1 MPTFHW
7 GGVLTG
13 TLGLKP
19 ATGEGGQIE
28 LHASTANTTEN
39 GIVLD
44 EQGGK
49 FRIFGIASADGKTKT
64 GVGTTLVIDPYGKTI
79 TGDYTFTGSLN
90 GNAASATKLTTSA
103 GSATQPIYFNNGRPT
118 ACTYTLGKSV
128 PSNAVFTD
136 TNTWRGIQD
145 NLTSDSS
152 TDSLSAKQGKALNT
166 TINVVGGRAF
176 QKRGE
181 INATTDWNT
190 LTDPGCYKVQIGA
203 TLGASAT
210 YHGPNEYDDSIYG
223 YGLLFVSRAYDSDTE
238 TRTVQMYFP
247 HRTDQPTLIR
257 MKNSTAWQ
265 TWHTIY
271 STVKW
276 TDIANKPSSYT
287 PASHTHAYLPL
298 SGGTLTGDL
307 FITPATGE
315 GGEVRLN
322 AATANT
328 TENGIVIDNYHGQF
342 RVFGMASADGKTVTG
357 NGTPLWINPYA
368 KTMTGGYAFDG
379 SAAKLSSSA
388 GSATQPVYFSGGKP
402 VTCTYT
408 LGCSVPSNAKF
419 TDTNTWRG
427 IQDNLTSDSS
437 TDSLSAKQGKALNTS
452 INVLGGRSFQ
462 KRGEVSATTDWNTL
476 TDFGCYKV
484 QVATWGAAATYHGPN
499 EYNTGI
505 YAYGMLLVFRA
516 YDSDAETRTVQMYF
530 PHNASH
536 PVLTRMKNK
545 TAWHTWHTLYNTVAW
560 SDIASKPTTYT
571 PASHNHNYIVKS
583 SDNTVNTANDNT
595 KTWGTHNISAHFYS
609 QKLLTDQPGTYGFVF
624 NVASGSEVHQLWMTQ
639 ASGSLCHRGGNGEG
653 WSGSWRTIYDS
664 NNMTAVTNTEID
676 AMF

>member
-1 MPTFHW
+1 M
-7 GGVLTG
+7 
-13 TLGLKP
+13 
-19 ATGEGGQIE
+19 
-28 LHASTANTTEN
+28 
-39 GIVLD
+39 
-44 EQGGK
+44 
-49 FRIFGIASADGKTKT
+49 ASADGKTIT
-64 GVGTTLVIDPYGKTI
+64 GSGTTLIINPYSKSI
-79 TGDYTFTGSLN
+79 TGGYTFDGTAGSANKLN
-90 GNAASATKLTTSA
+90 TSA
-103 GSATQPIYFNNGRPT
+103 GSATQPVYFSSGKPV

-166 TINVVGGRAF
+166 TINVVAGRAF

-181 INATTDWNT
+181 VSAATDWNT
-190 LTDPGCYKVQIGA
+190 LTDFGCYKVQVGTWGDA
-203 TLGASAT
+203 AT
-210 YHGPNEYDDSIYG
+210 YHGPNEYGTTYAYAYG
-223 YGLLFVSRAYDSDTE
+223 MLLVFRAYDGDTE

-247 HRTDQPTLIR
+247 LNSSQSVLHR
-257 MKNSTAWQ
+257 MKNSTSWQ
-265 TWHTIY
+265 KWHPIYANLTWD
-271 STVKW
+271 
-276 TDIANKPSSYT
+276 DITNKPTTFT

-342 RVFGMASADGKTVTG
+342 RVFGLASADGKTVTG

-388 GSATQPVYFSGGKP
+388 GSATQPVYFSDGKP
-402 VTCTYT
+402 VACTYT
-408 LGCSVPSNAKF
+408 LGKSVPSDAKF

-427 IQDNLTSDSS
+427 IQDNLTSSS
-437 TDSLSAKQGKALNTS
+437 TTDSLSAKQGMNLQTS
-452 INVLGGRSFQ
+452 INVVAGRAFQ
-462 KRGEVSATTDWNTL
+462 KRGEVSAATDWNTL
-476 TDFGCYKV
+476 TDPGCYKV
-484 QVATWGAAATYHGPN
+484 QVGTWGDAATYHGPN
-499 EYNTGI
+499 EYGTT

-516 YDSDAETRTVQMYF
+516 YDGDTETRTVQMYF
-530 PHNASH
+530 PHRTDQ
-536 PVLTRMKNK
+536 PTLIRMKNS
-545 TAWHTWHTLYNTVAW
+545 TSWHTWHTIYNTVAW
-560 SDIASKPTTYT
+560 NDIGSKPTTYT

-583 SDNTVNTANDNT
+583 ADNTVNAANDNT